1 MGRAEFWSLSFPE
14 WKAAAGGFVEFHS
27 GNSKPG
33 GGLTKEEADEIV
45 RRGEETLARQK
56 ARLDGGQ

>member
-27 GNSKPG
+27 GGKDGPVRM
-33 GGLTKEEADEIV
+33 TREEADEIV
-45 RRGEETLARQK
+45 ARGEAYLAKK
-56 ARLDGGQ
+56 AQANGG